1 MALSKQ
7 ENGAPISIIAVNKTN
22 SFKQQTHQL
31 ENTPTQEL
39 TNLATHQLTNPPTRT
54 QLLIEKN
61 PFVYQLSISNY
72 YYCGITTSML
82 LAFATSQLAGVLL
95 V

>member
-1 MALSKQ
+1 MV
-7 ENGAPISIIAVNKTN
+7 NGG
-22 SFKQQTHQL
+22 
-31 ENTPTQEL
+31 
-39 TNLATHQLTNPPTRT
+39 RT

-95 V
+95 VWKFSEIIAANFLVCFFLSHKTGYFIIGIRVKNKKSAKNDILAQLYT

>member
-7 ENGAPISIIAVNKTN
+7 ENGAPITIIAVNKTN

-39 TNLATHQLTNPPTRT
+39 TNLATHQLTNPPTRS
-54 QLLIEKN
+54 QDYVKN
-61 PFVYQLSISNY
+61 LRNNELTNPKLTFYRDK
-72 YYCGITTSML
+72 C
-82 LAFATSQLAGVLL
+82 
-95 V
+95 